1 MNYVEKKGGLG
12 NQLFQYA
19 FSKFLE
25 KKTGRSSVLQK
36 DFFTYVKN
44 VEEATKR
51 ELRLDKFDLNYV
63 SVEGQI
69 TCSGIIRED
78 AYKETSDFIDDYFY
92 SGYWQNKSFFI
103 ENAEEIRNELDIK
116 VKYKTEELRN
126 LAKEISECNSVAVHL
141 RRGDYLSESN
151 KKIFNTL
158 SLEYYK
164 KAYEKISEIQ
174 GEKLVIY
181 FFTDDKEYAESVK
194 DGLFGNDVRLMPD
207 RKDYEDLY
215 LMTFARHHIIAN
227 SSFSW
232 WGAAASKGSAGCTVS
247 PREWLVDRPSP
258 DL

>member
-1 MNYVEKKGGLG
+1 M
-12 NQLFQYA
+12 
-19 FSKFLE
+19 
-25 KKTGRSSVLQK
+25 
-36 DFFTYVKN
+36 
-44 VEEATKR
+44 
-51 ELRLDKFDLNYV
+51 
-63 SVEGQI
+63 
-69 TCSGIIRED
+69 
-78 AYKETSDFIDDYFY
+78 
-92 SGYWQNKSFFI
+92 
-103 ENAEEIRNELDIK
+103 
-116 VKYKTEELRN
+116 RN

-232 WGAAASKGSAGCTVS
+232 WGAAASKGSAGCTVA
-247 PREWLVDRPSP
+247 PREWFVDRPSP
-258 DL
+258 NLYLDDWMVI